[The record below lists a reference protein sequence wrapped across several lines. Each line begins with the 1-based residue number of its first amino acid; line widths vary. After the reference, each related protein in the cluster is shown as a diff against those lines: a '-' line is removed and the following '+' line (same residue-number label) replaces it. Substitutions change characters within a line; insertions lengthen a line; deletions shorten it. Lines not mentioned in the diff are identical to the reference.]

1 MELVEK
7 QKMRKLSTRFCLL
20 TVFVISLCGQS
31 FAQSDAPLSRNDW
44 RGHLELAR
52 KAYKDK
58 QYNSA
63 LLHYQNAQLG
73 LPKDVDIQEELAQTE
88 YRLNALDQAAKRY
101 QEKVKSSPQALGRAQ
116 RNLGN
121 IAMQQKSYKNAL
133 QHYSESLKADP
144 NNRETQYNLSQAI
157 RALKQA
163 EKNPP
168 PPSPNKP
175 EPPKDPEKQPENKE
189 EQEQD
194 ATLSD
199 RSVERLLK
207 KLMKQEAETKR
218 KLANGKAQGN
228 NQRLEKDW

>member
-1 MELVEK
+1 MK
-7 QKMRKLSTRFCLL
+7 ILSTRLL
-20 TVFVISLCGQS
+20 IFIAFVFSLIGQS
-31 FAQSDAPLSRNDW
+31 FAQSEAPSSRNDW

-52 KAYKDK
+52 DAYKNE

-63 LLHYQNAQLG
+63 LLHYQNAQLA
-73 LPKDVDIQEELAQTE
+73 LPKGVDIEEEIAQTE
-88 YRLNALDQAAKRY
+88 YRLNALDQAASRY
-101 QEKVKSSPQALGRAQ
+101 EKKLKSEPQARSRAH

-121 IAMQQKSYKNAL
+121 ISMQQKQFKEAMK
-133 QHYSESLKADP
+133 HYSESLKADP

-168 PPSPNKP
+168 PPSSSNKP
-175 EPPKDPEKQPENKE
+175 EPPKENKEKPEEKE

-194 ATLSD
+194 ANMSD

-218 KLANGKAQGN
+218 KLANGKGQGN